1 MKHPL
6 DLQVVQETND
16 QDHRNREEPKAD
28 RLKRDHLLQLHAV
41 LVDHHGVLLP
51 LLDLLEHFIQG
62 LHQRVDVLA
71 VLLGGNVVDIRELN
85 ALQKHDHEGLRGAEV
100 LDAEL
105 VLASNCS
112 IAVEPLDIV
121 AVIGVL
127 VQDIACAEQMRQLV
141 LGVDAGSRLE
151 MVGSGLAQEGL
162 EAPAFVSFDF
172 HFEGDLHCCGY
183 QQS

>member
-1 MKHPL
+1 MIKTTVIERNPKPT
-6 DLQVVQETND
+6 DLNET
-16 QDHRNREEPKAD
+16 
-28 RLKRDHLLQLHAV
+28 
-41 LVDHHGVLLP
+41 
-51 LLDLLEHFIQG
+51 
-62 LHQRVDVLA
+62 
-71 VLLGGNVVDIRELN
+71 
-85 ALQKHDHEGLRGAEV
+85 GAEV

-112 IAVEPLDIV
+112 IAVEPLYIV

-162 EAPAFVSFDF
+162 EAPALIAFDF

-183 QQS
+183 Q